1 MNSSETY
8 RGVVH
13 GSIIELLRSPGVPD
27 GMVVDVVIKRT
38 ELTPSE
44 RQEQLKALFG
54 SCKGDAEDLDEF
66 LKWNDE
72 QRKQNRTGQE

>member
-1 MNSSETY
+1 ME
-8 RGVVH
+8 
-13 GSIIELLRSPGVPD
+13 
-27 GMVVDVVIKRT
+27 VDVVIKRT
-38 ELTPSE
+38 ELTASE

-72 QRKQNRTGQE
+72 QRKRNRTGQE